1 VTQEA
6 PASCKLTRGHV
17 GKLVTVMIYVLKKI
31 PEELRRLAVVGVVAG
46 IITTAG
52 GKAVQTTG
60 TGSVSVLL
68 AQPSVAPPPSRS
80 STEAR
85 RDGDAWYESQP
96 VAIGD
101 SGQGQKR

>member
-1 VTQEA
+1 M
-6 PASCKLTRGHV
+6 

-46 IITTAG
+46 IITTSG

-68 AQPSVAPPPSRS
+68 AQPSVAPPPQ
-80 STEAR
+80 
-85 RDGDAWYESQP
+85 GPQP
-96 VAIGD
+96 
-101 SGQGQKR
+101 KRGGMAMRGMKASLLP